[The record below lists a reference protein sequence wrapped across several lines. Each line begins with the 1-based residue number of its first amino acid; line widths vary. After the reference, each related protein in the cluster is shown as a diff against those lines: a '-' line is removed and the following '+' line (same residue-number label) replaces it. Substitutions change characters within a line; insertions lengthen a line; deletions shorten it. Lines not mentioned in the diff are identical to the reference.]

1 MAPSLK
7 YGLME
12 DGEPFVC
19 SDKEAW
25 AFSGGLWKR
34 ERLPEVGM
42 NGRVMSKEAFDARF
56 SSRPALPSSAL
67 HSGSADKTSS

>member
-1 MAPSLK
+1 
-7 YGLME
+7 ME

-25 AFSGGLWKR
+25 VFSGGLWKR

-42 NGRVMSKEAFDARF
+42 NGRVMSKEAFDAVRVGLNYQF
-56 SSRPALPSSAL
+56 GYTPVVT
-67 HSGSADKTSS
+67 K